1 MSLKEATKD
10 NHTRAERQPFV
21 KILFSGNVDPTLY
34 AQYLKNQY
42 QCYAILETCAM
53 DHEIFKE
60 LPDFRRAPLIDA
72 DFKELWGED
81 NEELPVQLPV
91 IEDYSN
97 YIMSIKDDPEKLM
110 AHVYVRHLGDL
121 AGGQMISKRVP
132 GHGKYY
138 QFEDADLLK
147 TAIRERIN
155 DNMADEANLCFEY
168 AIQLFDEMMTL
179 VDHE

>member
-1 MSLKEATKD
+1 
-10 NHTRAERQPFV
+10 
-21 KILFSGNVDPTLY
+21 
-34 AQYLKNQY
+34 
-42 QCYAILETCAM
+42 
-53 DHEIFKE
+53 
-60 LPDFRRAPLIDA
+60 
-72 DFKELWGED
+72 
-81 NEELPVQLPV
+81 
-91 IEDYSN
+91 
-97 YIMSIKDDPEKLM
+97 MSIKDDPEKLM